1 MPWPLS
7 TKPPRTL
14 EMTRSRR
21 CPSSTR
27 AALVDPHGRN
37 DDLQRSHPSAFSA
50 RVCTHLHAP
59 QLGCATPTSRST
71 RCVHSPS
78 HTPLSSRLPA
88 IVAPALPTLPL
99 DTGPSRRARL
109 GAYPSR
115 HLPLPATA
123 AHLAGVLQRPR
134 CLHRLATHCESSQP
148 RSMQECAYRPNAL
161 LARIGRTTRT
171 TTVCSVHGGRF
182 SSPTR
187 RRPAP
192 PLWIAAACTPLAL
205 PAWPERR
212 VRDAPQLPALPAT
225 RAGFLQLHDAEPDAF
240 SDCEA
245 TPRLEP
251 HHTYA
256 TEPRTPYHAHALNT
270 RLPRT
275 LETTR
280 SRRCPSST
288 RAALVD
294 PTGATTI
301 FA

>member
-1 MPWPLS
+1 MSWPLS

-99 DTGPSRRARL
+99 DAGPSRRARL

-171 TTVCSVHGGRF
+171 TTVCSVHGARF

-192 PLWIAAACTPLAL
+192 PLWPSNPFSDRRCLYTPRSSRLAGAPCTRCTATTCTARHPRRPSAAARRGTRCVQRLRSHPTPRTSPHIRYRAPDAL
-205 PAWPERR
+205 PRPCAQHQ
-212 VRDAPQLPALPAT
+212 APAHPRNDTQQALPFHA
-225 RAGFLQLHDAEPDAF
+225 RR
-240 SDCEA
+240 
-245 TPRLEP
+245 PR
-251 HHTYA
+251 
-256 TEPRTPYHAHALNT
+256 
-270 RLPRT
+270 
-275 LETTR
+275 
-280 SRRCPSST
+280 
-288 RAALVD
+288 
-294 PTGATTI
+294 
-301 FA
+301 